1 METPAPNPPRDN
13 TFRKRH
19 RLTKRKEFQA
29 VFSAKARASMGA
41 VTIFTKPNDCDHA
54 RLGLSVG
61 RRVGSAVVRS
71 RVKRLFREA
80 FRLTRADL
88 PGSYDFVVSVRAD
101 DALTLERCIDILLA
115 CARKSHDIWQR
126 RARRAQRE
134 EPAP

>member
-1 METPAPNPPRDN
+1 MENSPPQPQRSQ

-19 RLTKRKEFQA
+19 RLTKRKDFQA

-41 VTIFTKPNDCDHA
+41 VTIFTKPNECEHA

-101 DALTLERCIDILLA
+101 EALTLERCIDILLA

-126 RARRAQRE
+126 RARRADRN
-134 EPAP
+134 EPST